1 MFTVRH
7 ISQHEGYC
15 GENPPRP
22 LIASSFLVTC
32 LLFIFSE
39 AAFHSGYCFRCPGFN
54 CLSPVTRASCL
65 MAFAHA
71 WRLGIWR
78 WMIYINDGRWWKRL
92 GNDMGKENDIRQLR
106 SICQRKFVW
115 ITHLFWGRRGF
126 WHFEHLGWSV
136 SLYRVF
142 WFQRCGIIRSIIGWV
157 LHVAYVVC
165 VAVPFMKTHLHS

>member
-15 GENPPRP
+15 GGNPPRP

-106 SICQRKFVW
+106 PAEICVNNPF
-115 ITHLFWGRRGF
+115 I
-126 WHFEHLGWSV
+126 LGAARILTLWTF
-136 SLYRVF
+136 R
-142 WFQRCGIIRSIIGWV
+142 
-157 LHVAYVVC
+157 VVC
-165 VAVPFMKTHLHS
+165 IIVPGVLVSKMRHNQVNHRMSSACSLCCLRCRTIYENTFTFIAL